1 MSASG
6 RARFR
11 GYDDDEYEDDTVVAA
26 GSGDVKENIPGSG
39 AGENEK
45 KMDDV
50 DSIVSSGAGGGD
62 AIAVIVLYC
71 IDISSGSRGCL
82 VAVVVVISC
91 FFLVF
96 WSLFFPLP
104 FFFPSFLPSFLTFSL
119 TLPSMPFRCLF
130 WWISFFSLLAFL
142 DISRKSLSHS
152 LFSGGT

>member
-11 GYDDDEYEDDTVVAA
+11 GYDDEYEDDTVVA

-71 IDISSGSRGCL
+71 IVLVS
-82 VAVVVVISC
+82 VAVVADVW
-91 FFLVF
+91 LQ
-96 WSLFFPLP
+96 
-104 FFFPSFLPSFLTFSL
+104 
-119 TLPSMPFRCLF
+119 
-130 WWISFFSLLAFL
+130 
-142 DISRKSLSHS
+142 
-152 LFSGGT
+152 

>member
-11 GYDDDEYEDDTVVAA
+11 GYDDEYEDDTVVAA

-50 DSIVSSGAGGGD
+50 DSIVSSRGGGAGDGD

-71 IDISSGSRGCL
+71 IVLVSAVL
-82 VAVVVVISC
+82 VADVW
-91 FFLVF
+91 LQ
-96 WSLFFPLP
+96 
-104 FFFPSFLPSFLTFSL
+104 
-119 TLPSMPFRCLF
+119 
-130 WWISFFSLLAFL
+130 
-142 DISRKSLSHS
+142 
-152 LFSGGT
+152 

>member
-50 DSIVSSGAGGGD
+50 DSIVSSGAGDGD

-71 IDISSGSRGCL
+71 IGISSGSRGCL

-96 WSLFFPLP
+96 WSLFFPFA
-104 FFFPSFLPSFLTFSL
+104 FFFLLLSFLPFSL

-130 WWISFFSLLAFL
+130 WWISFFPF
-142 DISRKSLSHS
+142 
-152 LFSGGT
+152 